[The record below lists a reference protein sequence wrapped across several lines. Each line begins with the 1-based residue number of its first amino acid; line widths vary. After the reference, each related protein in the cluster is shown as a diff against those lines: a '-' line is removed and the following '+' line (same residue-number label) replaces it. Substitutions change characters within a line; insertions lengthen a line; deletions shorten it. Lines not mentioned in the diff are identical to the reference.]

1 MVDFSHLYMYSGR
14 FSLIK
19 FFFGDDDKKK
29 DKNDDVKKK
38 ATKKKNEKLNESY
51 QKSNTVDSTKKAK
64 NTFNEKQKKLI
75 KKLEIAFDN
84 YLYRKKV
91 KNLIQMQKEN
101 YMIVCTANIP
111 NLYLN
116 IIRNKKVKQYKLT
129 YDPILK
135 LNVAF
140 LPRKVYRNKKQLKFI
155 FANLKKEIFFEPLYK
170 TEYEDGGFIN
180 VLDLQEIKEKES
192 NDEEN
197 FQNFLKNYYKNKNNK
212 DNKDNKDNNDN
223 KDNEDNK
230 DNSLQKIKVNIK
242 EFGGAKKEEDK
253 KENNISVLL
262 NNKIT
267 INKKVK
273 SGSHLKVNKK
283 VKKVRT
289 STSLKMKNK
298 NNSDCSLNSIL
309 KERSTQRMKNGRKI
323 SFGSVQFSY

>member
-1 MVDFSHLYMYSGR
+1 MVDFSHLYMYSGG

-19 FFFGDDDKKK
+19 FFFGDDDDNKKEKK
-29 DKNDDVKKK
+29 DTKNKT
-38 ATKKKNEKLNESY
+38 TKKNNEKSKESLK
-51 QKSNTVDSTKKAK
+51 KSNTVDSTKKAK
-64 NTFNEKQKKLI
+64 NTYSEKQKKLI

-91 KNLIQMQKEN
+91 KNLIQMQKDN

-116 IIRNKKVKQYKLT
+116 IIRNKKVKQYKLI
-129 YDPILK
+129 YEPILK

-170 TEYEDGGFIN
+170 TEYEDGAFIN

-197 FQNFLKNYYKNKNNK
+197 FENFLKNYYKNKNNK
-212 DNKDNKDNNDN
+212 DNKDK
-223 KDNEDNK
+223 KDNEDNG
-230 DNSLQKIKVNIK
+230 LQKIKVNKK
-242 EFGGAKKEEDK
+242 ESIKKEEDK

-262 NNKIT
+262 DNKIT
-267 INKKVK
+267 VNKKVK
-273 SGSHLKVNKK
+273 SGNHLKVNKK

-298 NNSDCSLNSIL
+298 NNSDISLNSIL
-309 KERSTQRMKNGRKI
+309 KERSTQRVKNERKI

>member
-91 KNLIQMQKEN
+91 KNLIQMQKDN

-212 DNKDNKDNNDN
+212 DIKDNK
-223 KDNEDNK
+223 DNK

-242 EFGGAKKEEDK
+242 EFGDTKKEEDI

-267 INKKVK
+267 INKKIK

>member
-1 MVDFSHLYMYSGR
+1 MVDFSHLYMYSGG

-19 FFFGDDDKKK
+19 FFFGDDDNKNDKK
-29 DKNDDVKKK
+29 DKKEKNDSKNN
-38 ATKKKNEKLNESY
+38 KKKNEKKSEKSNETIK
-51 QKSNTVDSTKKAK
+51 KSNTVDCPNKKKK
-64 NTFNEKQKKLI
+64 NTYSEKQIKLI

-91 KNLIQMQKEN
+91 KNLIQMQKDN
-101 YMIVCTANIP
+101 YMIVCSANIP

-129 YDPILK
+129 YEPILK

-170 TEYEDGGFIN
+170 TEYEDGAFIN

-197 FQNFLKNYYKNKNNK
+197 FQNFLKNYYKNKNNN
-212 DNKDNKDNNDN
+212 NKDNKNKDSKDNN
-223 KDNEDNK
+223 
-230 DNSLQKIKVNIK
+230 SQKIKEDV
-242 EFGGAKKEEDK
+242 KKE
-253 KENNISVLL
+253 ENNISVLL

-267 INKKVK
+267 VNKKVK
-273 SGSHLKVNKK
+273 SGSYIKVNKK

-289 STSLKMKNK
+289 STSLKMKN
-298 NNSDCSLNSIL
+298 NSLFSVNSIL
-309 KERSTQRMKNGRKI
+309 KERSTQRVKSGRKI
-323 SFGSVQFSY
+323 

>member
-29 DKNDDVKKK
+29 EKNDDVKKK
-38 ATKKKNEKLNESY
+38 ATKKKNEKMNESY
-51 QKSNTVDSTKKAK
+51 KKSSTVDSTKKEK

-91 KNLIQMQKEN
+91 KNLIQMQKDN

-212 DNKDNKDNNDN
+212 DIKDNK
-223 KDNEDNK
+223 DNK

-242 EFGGAKKEEDK
+242 EFGDTKKEEDI

-267 INKKVK
+267 INKKIK

>member
-1 MVDFSHLYMYSGR
+1 MVDFSHLYMYSGG

-212 DNKDNKDNNDN
+212 DIKDNK
-223 KDNEDNK
+223 DNK

-242 EFGGAKKEEDK
+242 EFGDTKKEEDI

-267 INKKVK
+267 INKKIK

>member
-1 MVDFSHLYMYSGR
+1 MVDFSHLYMYSGG

-19 FFFGDDDKKK
+19 FFFGDDDDNKKEKK
-29 DKNDDVKKK
+29 DTKNKT
-38 ATKKKNEKLNESY
+38 TKKNNEKSKESIK
-51 QKSNTVDSTKKAK
+51 KSNTVDSTKKDK
-64 NTFNEKQKKLI
+64 NTYSEKQKKLI

-91 KNLIQMQKEN
+91 KNLIQMQKDN

-116 IIRNKKVKQYKLT
+116 IIRNKKVKQYKLI
-129 YDPILK
+129 YEPILK

-170 TEYEDGGFIN
+170 TEYEDGAFIN

-197 FQNFLKNYYKNKNNK
+197 FQNFLKNYYKNKNNIK
-212 DNKDNKDNNDN
+212 DNKDKKDIKDNKGNNDN
-223 KDNEDNK
+223 KDNC
-230 DNSLQKIKVNIK
+230 LQKIKVNKK
-242 EFGGAKKEEDK
+242 ESFQKEEDK

-262 NNKIT
+262 DNKIT

-273 SGSHLKVNKK
+273 SGNHLKVNKK

-289 STSLKMKNK
+289 SSSLKMKNK
-298 NNSDCSLNSIL
+298 NNSDISLNSIL
-309 KERSTQRMKNGRKI
+309 KERSTQRVKNERKI

>member
-1 MVDFSHLYMYSGR
+1 MVDFSHLYMYSGG

-29 DKNDDVKKK
+29 DVKNKGN
-38 ATKKKNEKLNESY
+38 KKKNEKLNESIK
-51 QKSNTVDSTKKAK
+51 KSNTMDATKKGK
-64 NTFNEKQKKLI
+64 NAFNEKQKKLI

-91 KNLIQMQKEN
+91 KNLIQMQKDN
-101 YMIVCTANIP
+101 YMIICSANIP

-129 YDPILK
+129 YEPILK

-170 TEYEDGGFIN
+170 TEYEDGAFIN

-197 FQNFLKNYYKNKNNK
+197 FQNFLKYY
-212 DNKDNKDNNDN
+212 
-223 KDNEDNK
+223 
-230 DNSLQKIKVNIK
+230 
-242 EFGGAKKEEDK
+242 
-253 KENNISVLL
+253 
-262 NNKIT
+262 
-267 INKKVK
+267 
-273 SGSHLKVNKK
+273 
-283 VKKVRT
+283 
-289 STSLKMKNK
+289 
-298 NNSDCSLNSIL
+298 
-309 KERSTQRMKNGRKI
+309 
-323 SFGSVQFSY
+323 

>member
-1 MVDFSHLYMYSGR
+1 MVDFSHLYMYSNG

-29 DKNDDVKKK
+29 DKKDVKNKID
-38 ATKKKNEKLNESY
+38 KKKNEKLKESY
-51 QKSNTVDSTKKAK
+51 KKSNTMDSNKKTK

-212 DNKDNKDNNDN
+212 DIKDNK
-223 KDNEDNK
+223 DNK

-242 EFGGAKKEEDK
+242 EFGDTKKEEDI

-267 INKKVK
+267 INKKIK

>member
-1 MVDFSHLYMYSGR
+1 MVDFSHLYMYSGG

-29 DKNDDVKKK
+29 DVKNKGN
-38 ATKKKNEKLNESY
+38 KKKNEKLNESIK
-51 QKSNTVDSTKKAK
+51 KSNTMDATKKGK
-64 NTFNEKQKKLI
+64 NAFNEKQKKLI

-91 KNLIQMQKEN
+91 KNLIQMQKDN
-101 YMIVCTANIP
+101 YMIICSANIP

-129 YDPILK
+129 YEPILK

-170 TEYEDGGFIN
+170 TEYEDGAFIN

-197 FQNFLKNYYKNKNNK
+197 FQNFLKDYYKNKNNR
-212 DNKDNKDNNDN
+212 DNNN
-223 KDNEDNK
+223 LK
-230 DNSLQKIKVNIK
+230 KIK
-242 EFGGAKKEEDK
+242 EDK
-253 KENNISVLL
+253 KECIKKEENLKENNLSELL
-262 NNKIT
+262 ENKIT
-267 INKKVK
+267 IKKKVK
-273 SGSHLKVNKK
+273 SGNHLKVNKN

-289 STSLKMKNK
+289 STSLKMKKMK
-298 NNSDCSLNSIL
+298 NNSDFSLNSIL
-309 KERSTQRMKNGRKI
+309 KERSTQRVKNERKI

>member
-29 DKNDDVKKK
+29 EKNDDVKKK

-51 QKSNTVDSTKKAK
+51 KKSSTVDSTKKEK

-212 DNKDNKDNNDN
+212 DGKDG
-223 KDNEDNK
+223 EDNK

-242 EFGGAKKEEDK
+242 EFGDTKKEEDI

-267 INKKVK
+267 INKKIK

>member
-1 MVDFSHLYMYSGR
+1 MVDFSHLYMYSGG

-29 DKNDDVKKK
+29 EKNDDVKKK
-38 ATKKKNEKLNESY
+38 ATKKKNEKMNESY
-51 QKSNTVDSTKKAK
+51 KKSSTVDSTKKEK

-212 DNKDNKDNNDN
+212 DNKDNKDN
-223 KDNEDNK
+223 
-230 DNSLQKIKVNIK
+230 SLQKIKVNIK
-242 EFGGAKKEEDK
+242 EFGDTKKEEDI

>member
-1 MVDFSHLYMYSGR
+1 
-14 FSLIK
+14 
-19 FFFGDDDKKK
+19 
-29 DKNDDVKKK
+29 
-38 ATKKKNEKLNESY
+38 
-51 QKSNTVDSTKKAK
+51 
-64 NTFNEKQKKLI
+64 
-75 KKLEIAFDN
+75 
-84 YLYRKKV
+84 
-91 KNLIQMQKEN
+91 MQKDN
-101 YMIVCTANIP
+101 YMIVCSANIP

-116 IIRNKKVKQYKLT
+116 IIRSNKKVKQYKLT

-180 VLDLQEIKEKES
+180 VLDLQEIKEKEN

-197 FQNFLKNYYKNKNNK
+197 FQNFLKDYYKNKNNIDNK
-212 DNKDNKDNNDN
+212 INKENKDNKDN

-230 DNSLQKIKVNIK
+230 DNNLQKIKVTLK
-242 EFGGAKKEEDK
+242 ENAKKKDI
-253 KENNISVLL
+253 KENNISVFFD
-262 NNKIT
+262 NKIT
-267 INKKVK
+267 IKKKVK
-273 SGSHLKVNKK
+273 SGNHLKVNKK

-298 NNSDCSLNSIL
+298 NNSDISLNSIL
-309 KERSTQRMKNGRKI
+309 KERSTQRVKSGRKI

>member
-1 MVDFSHLYMYSGR
+1 MVDFSHLYMYSGG

-19 FFFGDDDKKK
+19 IFFGDDDKKK

-91 KNLIQMQKEN
+91 KNLIQMQKDN

-140 LPRKVYRNKKQLKFI
+140 LPRKIYRNKKQLKFI

-212 DNKDNKDNNDN
+212 DIKDNK
-223 KDNEDNK
+223 DNK
-230 DNSLQKIKVNIK
+230 DNSLQLIKVNIK
-242 EFGGAKKEEDK
+242 EFGDTKKEEDQ

-267 INKKVK
+267 INKKIK

>member
-91 KNLIQMQKEN
+91 KNLIQMQKDN

-140 LPRKVYRNKKQLKFI
+140 LPRKIYRNKKQLKFI

-212 DNKDNKDNNDN
+212 DIKDNK
-223 KDNEDNK
+223 DNK

-242 EFGGAKKEEDK
+242 EFGDTKKEEDI

-267 INKKVK
+267 INKKIK

>member
-1 MVDFSHLYMYSGR
+1 MVDFSHLYMYSDG

-29 DKNDDVKKK
+29 DKKDVKKK
-38 ATKKKNEKLNESY
+38 LDKKKNEKQKESFK
-51 QKSNTVDSTKKAK
+51 KSNTIDSTKKTK

-91 KNLIQMQKEN
+91 KNLIQMQKDN
-101 YMIVCTANIP
+101 YMIVCSANIP

-116 IIRNKKVKQYKLT
+116 IIRSNKKVKQYKLT

-170 TEYEDGGFIN
+170 TENEDGGFIN
-180 VLDLQEIKEKES
+180 VLDLQEIKEKEN

-197 FQNFLKNYYKNKNNK
+197 FQNFLKDYYKNKNNIDNKIYKENK
-212 DNKDNKDNNDN
+212 DNKDNKDNNV
-223 KDNEDNK
+223 
-230 DNSLQKIKVNIK
+230 QKIKVNLK
-242 EFGGAKKEEDK
+242 ENAKKKDK
-253 KENNISVLL
+253 KENNISFFFD
-262 NNKIT
+262 NKIT
-267 INKKVK
+267 IKKKVK
-273 SGSHLKVNKK
+273 SGNHLKVNKK

-289 STSLKMKNK
+289 SSSLKMKN
-298 NNSDCSLNSIL
+298 NSDISLNSIL
-309 KERSTQRMKNGRKI
+309 KERSTQRVKNERKI

>member
-1 MVDFSHLYMYSGR
+1 MVDFSHLYMYSGG

-19 FFFGDDDKKK
+19 FFFGDDDDNKNDKKAKKNKNDAKNNKKK
-29 DKNDDVKKK
+29 SEKKSEK
-38 ATKKKNEKLNESY
+38 SNETIK
-51 QKSNTVDSTKKAK
+51 KSNTVDCSNKKAK
-64 NTFNEKQKKLI
+64 NTYSEKQIKLI

-91 KNLIQMQKEN
+91 KNLIQMQKDN
-101 YMIVCTANIP
+101 YMIVCSANIP

-129 YDPILK
+129 YEPILK

-170 TEYEDGGFIN
+170 TEYEDGAFIN
-180 VLDLQEIKEKES
+180 ILDLQEIKEKES

-197 FQNFLKNYYKNKNNK
+197 FQNFLKNYYKNKNNNIK
-212 DNKDNKDNNDN
+212 DNIKDNN
-223 KDNEDNK
+223 
-230 DNSLQKIKVNIK
+230 SQKIKEDEK
-242 EFGGAKKEEDK
+242 DCGKKE
-253 KENNISVLL
+253 ENNISVLL

-267 INKKVK
+267 VNKKVK
-273 SGSHLKVNKK
+273 SGSYIKVNKK

-289 STSLKMKNK
+289 STSLKMKN
-298 NNSDCSLNSIL
+298 NSLFSVNSIL
-309 KERSTQRMKNGRKI
+309 KERSTQRVKSGRKI
-323 SFGSVQFSY
+323 SFGDVQFSY

>member
-1 MVDFSHLYMYSGR
+1 MVDFSHLYMYSGG

-19 FFFGDDDKKK
+19 FFFGDDDDNKNDKKAKK
-29 DKNDDVKKK
+29 DKNDAKNNKKK
-38 ATKKKNEKLNESY
+38 SEKKSEKSNETIK
-51 QKSNTVDSTKKAK
+51 KSNTVDCSNKKAK
-64 NTFNEKQKKLI
+64 NTYSEKQIKLI

-91 KNLIQMQKEN
+91 KNLIQMQKDN
-101 YMIVCTANIP
+101 YMIVCSANIP

-129 YDPILK
+129 YEPILK

-170 TEYEDGGFIN
+170 TEYEDGAFIN

-197 FQNFLKNYYKNKNNK
+197 FQNFLKNYYKNKNNN
-212 DNKDNKDNNDN
+212 NKDNKNKDSKDNN
-223 KDNEDNK
+223 
-230 DNSLQKIKVNIK
+230 SQKIKEDV
-242 EFGGAKKEEDK
+242 KKE
-253 KENNISVLL
+253 ENNISVLL

-267 INKKVK
+267 VNKKVK
-273 SGSHLKVNKK
+273 SGSYIKVNKK

-289 STSLKMKNK
+289 STSLKMKN
-298 NNSDCSLNSIL
+298 NSLFSVNSIL
-309 KERSTQRMKNGRKI
+309 KERSTQRVKSGRKI
-323 SFGSVQFSY
+323 SFGDVQFSY

>member
-1 MVDFSHLYMYSGR
+1 MVDFSHLYMYSDG

-29 DKNDDVKKK
+29 DKKDVKNKVD
-38 ATKKKNEKLNESY
+38 KKKNEKLKESY
-51 QKSNTVDSTKKAK
+51 KKSSTIDSTKKTK

-212 DNKDNKDNNDN
+212 DIKDNK
-223 KDNEDNK
+223 DNK

-242 EFGGAKKEEDK
+242 EFGDTKKEEDI

-267 INKKVK
+267 INKKIK

-298 NNSDCSLNSIL
+298 NNSDISLNSIL

>member
-1 MVDFSHLYMYSGR
+1 MYSGG

-91 KNLIQMQKEN
+91 KNLIQMQKDN

-230 DNSLQKIKVNIK
+230 DKSLQKIKVNIK
-242 EFGGAKKEEDK
+242 EFGDLVNTASPVHIKTGSMVQDLISKIYKLDGEKES
-253 KENNISVLL
+253 I
-262 NNKIT
+262 KI
-267 INKKVK
+267 
-273 SGSHLKVNKK
+273 
-283 VKKVRT
+283 
-289 STSLKMKNK
+289 
-298 NNSDCSLNSIL
+298 
-309 KERSTQRMKNGRKI
+309 
-323 SFGSVQFSY
+323 FGSALMNAGVKLLPAYSGTGFNENTRVFSDFSARVYYMEAEHIGD